1 MKTNENK
8 QDFIKLYNKR
18 NEAWLCQII
27 PLEDM
32 HEQSF
37 QTIWDCNPFLFI
49 LQSQFSKQ
57 LLWDSWKSLTFA
69 TKIQ

>member
-8 QDFIKLYNKR
+8 QDFIKLYNKG

-27 PLEDM
+27 PLEDI

-37 QTIWDCNPFLFI
+37 QTI
-49 LQSQFSKQ
+49 
-57 LLWDSWKSLTFA
+57 
-69 TKIQ
+69 